1 MSGSAR
7 DVSVVIPTLA
17 SRERASSLMRA
28 IESVTRQQDARG
40 IPRVVVNGQ
49 AGAADLLAH
58 LRRRTDIR
66 LTELP
71 EPSLPGALQAGR
83 ALVDTPF
90 FSVLDD
96 DDKLLP
102 GALRTRL
109 DAFAAK
115 PEADVVVTSGYLE
128 AAGRRELEIDG
139 FDRIAADPLRMLFV
153 QHWLRPCAG
162 CFRTSAVTT
171 DFFATMPRYREWT
184 YLALR
189 CALALRIHFVSQ
201 PTFVYRTDTPGSLS
215 KSLAYSLAGPDAITR
230 MLQLDLPADVR
241 TTLRVR
247 LAGDLHSA
255 AECELQ
261 DRNYAAAW
269 RLHLRSL
276 RQPSGWRF
284 LPYARNLLV
293 APLAARLSAGRAADA
308 ASK

>member
-1 MSGSAR
+1 
-7 DVSVVIPTLA
+7 
-17 SRERASSLMRA
+17 
-28 IESVTRQQDARG
+28 
-40 IPRVVVNGQ
+40 VNGQ

-66 LTELP
+66 LTELA

-109 DAFAAK
+109 DAFAAQ
-115 PEADVVVTSGYLE
+115 PEADVIVTSGYLE
-128 AAGRRELEIDG
+128 SAGRRELEIADL
-139 FDRIAADPLRMLFV
+139 DRIATDPLRMLFV

-171 DFFATMPRYREWT
+171 EFFAAMPRYREWT
-184 YLALR
+184 YMALR
-189 CALALRIHFVSQ
+189 CALALRIRFVSQ

-215 KSLAYSLAGPDAITR
+215 KSLAYSLAGPAAIAR
-230 MLQLDLPADVR
+230 MLELALPADVR

-261 DRNYAAAW
+261 DRHYGAAW

-276 RQPSGWRF
+276 LQPSGWRF

-293 APLAARLSAGRAADA
+293 APLAARRGAGRAADA
-308 ASK
+308 ASE

>member
-1 MSGSAR
+1 MSGPSR
-7 DVSVVIPTLA
+7 DVSVIIPTLA
-17 SRERASSLMRA
+17 CRERATSLMRA
-28 IESVTRQQDARG
+28 IDSVTHQQHARG

-49 AGAADLLAH
+49 AGAPDLLAH

-66 LTELP
+66 LTQLEDADLP
-71 EPSLPGALQAGR
+71 RALQAGR

-90 FSVLDD
+90 FGVLDD

-102 GALRTRL
+102 SALRTRL
-109 DAFAAK
+109 DAFAAR
-115 PEADVVVTSGYLE
+115 PDADVVVTGGFLE
-128 AAGRRELEIDG
+128 SAGRREIEIADL
-139 FDRIAADPLRMLFV
+139 DRIAADPLRMLFV

-171 DFFATMPRYREWT
+171 EFFASVPRYREWT

-215 KSLAYSLAGPDAITR
+215 KSLAYSLAGPEAIGR
-230 MLQLDLPADVR
+230 MLELDLPPDVR

-255 AECELQ
+255 AECQLQ
-261 DRNYAAAW
+261 ARHYAAAW

-276 RQPSGWRF
+276 AQPSGWRF
-284 LPYARNLLV
+284 LPYARHLV
-293 APLAARLSAGRAADA
+293 VASLAALLGAGRAADV